1 MQRYVESLNY
11 TNLFNQTGLIFS
23 QSPDLYFLKK
33 PQKPKSLHKRLQVC
47 QKIAI
52 FATIQTYKL
61 FVVTVMNT
69 KFGLLA
75 AILTLCLNMV
85 PLSLAAQGETI
96 VFTPQWTAQ
105 AQFAGY
111 YVAEAK
117 GFYRE
122 AGVKVRI
129 EHPTATQPAMA
140 RLQANL
146 CQATTLQLCQ
156 ALEIVDGGVPVVNI
170 LQTSMNNAMV
180 IVSARN
186 QDPLKQKGARVGI
199 WSVGFGQLAICMS
212 IKDHLN
218 YEFVRFAQNVN
229 LFVAG
234 ALDATLAMSYNEY
247 YQLVQAG
254 ITMTNKNVYRFCDHG
269 YNVQEDGV
277 YMTRS
282 YYEQH
287 RDQARRFAQAS
298 RKGWDYAAQHPDEA
312 LDIVM
317 KYVNKEKIGTNRVM
331 QQLMLK
337 EVLRLQVDRES
348 KKREYRLRPD
358 MVKLANQLMLQN
370 RMLDREVTYNE
381 LLDK

>member
-1 MQRYVESLNY
+1 MRA
-11 TNLFNQTGLIFS
+11 TLI
-23 QSPDLYFLKK
+23 
-33 PQKPKSLHKRLQVC
+33 
-47 QKIAI
+47 
-52 FATIQTYKL
+52 T
-61 FVVTVMNT
+61 
-69 KFGLLA
+69 LL
-75 AILTLCLNMV
+75 LCL
-85 PLSLAAQGETI
+85 LGLTAEAQDEI

-129 EHPTATQPAMA
+129 EHPSVTQPAMA
-140 RLQANL
+140 RLRSGE
-146 CQATTLQLCQ
+146 CQATTLQVCQ
-156 ALEIVDGGVPVVNI
+156 ALEIVDAGIPLVNI

-180 IVSARN
+180 IVSAKDK
-186 QDPLKQKGARVGI
+186 DPLSQKGARVGI

-212 IKDHLN
+212 IKDHLD
-218 YEFVRFAQNVN
+218 YQWVHLAQGVN

-254 ITMTNKNVYRFCDHG
+254 MEISDKAVYRFCDHG

-277 YMTRS
+277 YMTRE
-282 YYEQH
+282 YYQTH
-287 RDQARRFAQAS
+287 RQQARKFAEAS
-298 RKGWDYAAQHPDEA
+298 RRGWEWAAQHPDEA

-317 KYVNKEKIGTNRVM
+317 QYVDRDRIATNRTL
-331 QQLMLK
+331 QRLMLK

-348 KKREYRLRPD
+348 KKREFRLRPD
-358 MVKLANQLMLQN
+358 MVKLASRLMVDN
-370 RMLDREVTYNE
+370 MMLGREIAYDE
-381 LLDK
+381 LVDK

>member
-1 MQRYVESLNY
+1 M
-11 TNLFNQTGLIFS
+11 
-23 QSPDLYFLKK
+23 
-33 PQKPKSLHKRLQVC
+33 
-47 QKIAI
+47 IAT
-52 FATIQTYKL
+52 AQP
-61 FVVTVMNT
+61 V
-69 KFGLLA
+69 
-75 AILTLCLNMV
+75 
-85 PLSLAAQGETI
+85 AAQDATI

-122 AGVKVRI
+122 AGVKVHI
-129 EHPTATQPAMA
+129 EHPSATQPAMS
-140 RLQANL
+140 RLRKNE

-156 ALEIVDGGVPVVNI
+156 AMEIVDEGIPLVNI

-186 QDPLKQKGARVGI
+186 EDPLKQKGARVGV

-212 IKDHLN
+212 IKEHLN
-218 YEFVRFAQNVN
+218 YEWVRFAQNVN

-254 ITMTNKNVYRFCDHG
+254 VKMTDKNVYRFCEHG

-277 YMTRS
+277 YMTRE
-282 YYEQH
+282 YYETH
-287 RDQARRFAQAS
+287 KEQAHRFAQAS
-298 RKGWDYAAQHPDEA
+298 KKGWEWAAQHPEET

-317 KYVNKEKIGTNRVM
+317 QYVEKNFIATNRVM
-331 QQLMLK
+331 QRLMLK
-337 EVLRLQVDRES
+337 EILRLQVDRES
-348 KKREYRLRPD
+348 KKREFRLRRD
-358 MVKLANQLMLQN
+358 MVQQASRLMVEN
-370 RMLDREVTYNE
+370 KMLSREVTYEE
-381 LLDK
+381 LSK